1 MEPSGKD
8 KIKTTSK
15 GDKKAERKAKLEKLV
30 AEANLKATLKEK
42 KNLDDKSNKKSDK
55 KKSKS
60 PHKTA
65 DVRTD
70 SKPPKKIEEKKRKW
84 VDEDEDYLPPATEI
98 TRAKNRKN
106 KIISSSDSS
115 SSSDSNAAEK
125 QSKRNK
131 VNGLREERSNKKEK
145 KEKDQDERET
155 KVRKKEDKGY
165 NNGLGKKNIKDS
177 KSKIENSSTKKQ
189 SKRKQILSSDEDS
202 DSSLTD
208 VSSTTENSD
217 SEEEPEGIPQNLVPI
232 VVIDNNERYNEQS
245 EVTKF
250 LECNSIQIIGN
261 QDFKPITSFSELSVD
276 KDIKRVLSKF
286 EKPTPIQATCW
297 PISLSGKDVIGI
309 AETGSG
315 KTLAFVVPAIVH
327 IKSINS
333 ETYPSNKPSVL
344 VVSPTRELAM
354 QIQEQCSLF
363 DVTCGIKS
371 ACIYGG
377 VSKEDQRKSLR
388 KGVHIVVATPGRLL
402 DLVNENICDISKV
415 SYLVLDEADRMLDK
429 GFEDDIRKIIRK
441 TRKDRQTAMF
451 SATWPESI
459 RKLAND
465 YLNRPVRITI
475 GSKELSANNNVTQI
489 VEVVEDKDRDK
500 LLVSLLEKYHNRRNR
515 VLVFV
520 LYKKEASRVE
530 NMLAS
535 KGYEALSIHGDK
547 SQFQRSE
554 ALKAFKDGIYPL
566 LIATDVAA
574 RGLDIP
580 DVEYVINYSFP
591 LTIEDYVH
599 RIGRTGRAG
608 NKGVSHTFFT
618 SHDRIHSGELINVL
632 RQANQ
637 NVPDSLLKFGGGVKK
652 KEHKV
657 YGAFYREI
665 DPNLK
670 PKKIKFED

>member
-1 MEPSGKD
+1 MESSYKD
-8 KIKTTSK
+8 KSKTTASK
-15 GDKKAERKAKLEKLV
+15 DDKKAERKAKLEKLA

-42 KNLDDKSNKKSDK
+42 KIFGKINKKSDK

-60 PHKTA
+60 SHKT
-65 DVRTD
+65 DNPRSD
-70 SKPPKKIEEKKRKW
+70 IKQFKKSEEKKRKW
-84 VDEDEDYLPPATEI
+84 IEDDEDSLSSSTEI
-98 TRAKNRKN
+98 TRAKNRKSKVSDSDYN
-106 KIISSSDSS
+106 DSGSSSESS
-115 SSSDSNAAEK
+115 TDVK
-125 QSKRNK
+125 HSKKSK
-131 VNGLREERSNKKEK
+131 VNRLRDEKELKNSKKDKKNEK
-145 KEKDQDERET
+145 EHNEWEIKIRE
-155 KVRKKEDKGY
+155 KEDKGH
-165 NNGLGKKNIKDS
+165 NNGISKKNSKDS
-177 KSKIENSSTKKQ
+177 KNKIELSMKK
-189 SKRKQILSSDEDS
+189 SLKRKQTLGSDEDS

-208 VSSTTENSD
+208 VSSTTEDDSDDD
-217 SEEEPEGIPQNLVPI
+217 SEEEPKGVPQNLVPI
-232 VVIDNNERYNEQS
+232 VVIDNNVRYTQPYSQS
-245 EVTKF
+245 EVSKF
-250 LECNSIQIIGN
+250 FEYR
-261 QDFKPITSFSELSVD
+261 
-276 KDIKRVLSKF
+276 DIKRVLSKF

-297 PISLSGKDVIGI
+297 PICLGGKDVIGI

-315 KTLAFVVPAIVH
+315 KTLAFIVPAIVH
-327 IKSINS
+327 IKNKSS
-333 ETYPSNKPSVL
+333 EIYPNNKPTVL
-344 VVSPTRELAM
+344 VISPTRELAM
-354 QIQEQCSLF
+354 QIQEQCLLF
-363 DVTCGIKS
+363 ETTCGIKS

-377 VSKEDQRKSLR
+377 ISKDGQRRQLR
-388 KGVHIVVATPGRLL
+388 KGVHIIVATPGRLL
-402 DLVNENICDISKV
+402 DLIDENICDISRV
-415 SYLVLDEADRMLDK
+415 SYLVLDE
-429 GFEDDIRKIIRK
+429 
-441 TRKDRQTAMF
+441 
-451 SATWPESI
+451 ESV

-465 YLNRPVRITI
+465 YLTRPIRVTI
-475 GSKELSANNNVTQI
+475 GSQDLSANNNVTQI

-591 LTIEDYVH
+591 LTIEDYIH

-618 SHDRIHSGELINVL
+618 SHDRVHSGELINVL
-632 RQANQ
+632 RQADQ
-637 NVPDSLLKFGGGVKK
+637 NVPESLLKFGGGVKK
-652 KEHKV
+652 KEHKA